1 MLPNE
6 TPGPPPE
13 QFSKNTSQSY
23 HFGAILEPIWEPILL
38 TLGTFFD
45 KNEALKSHRISNTF
59 FLDFGSDLGR
69 PDTQSDRAGSI
80 QTHVGTFPKIC
91 VFCQILL
98 HVGLQNCIHLTLW
111 DDFVAYRFYIEITSE
126 KIPKINLS

>member
-38 TLGTFFD
+38 TFGTFFD
-45 KNEALKSHRISNTF
+45 KNEALKSRRISNTF
-59 FLDFGSDLGR
+59 LMDCWSDLGR
-69 PDTQSDRAGSI
+69 PNTQSDRAGSI
-80 QTHVGTFPKIC
+80 QTHVGPFPKKLVWEPIL
-91 VFCQILL
+91 VQIY
-98 HVGLQNCIHLTLW
+98 LQKGIQ
-111 DDFVAYRFYIEITSE
+111 ITIGDHKRHPQKPHG
-126 KIPKINLS
+126 KIASKKNQK

>member
-13 QFSKNTSQSY
+13 QFSKKASLFDN
-23 HFGAILEPIWEPILL
+23 FGSILEAIWEPVLL

-45 KNEALKSHRISNTF
+45 KKLALKSRRIYNTF
-59 FLDFGSDLGR
+59 FLDYGSDLER

-80 QTHVGTFPKIC
+80 QTHVGTFPKKTR
-91 VFCQILL
+91 FLSDFTPFWAPKL
-98 HVGLQNCIHLTLW
+98 H
-111 DDFVAYRFYIEITSE
+111 
-126 KIPKINLS
+126 KIATVTAKRST